1 MTKIEIEK
9 SEYDDLISS
18 KSEVKWLQEKIVK
31 LEDETKN
38 KSIALEEAREKAKT
52 EAKNLKVEVEVEKEK
67 LKNIS
72 DKIWVKEGEDI
83 LEKLW
88 TIQNSHNKYSEI
100 LEKENTERWER
111 IKLYKD
117 TLWEDF
123 LKEKEDLFD
132 WLDEVKQ
139 EKFLKEFMIAK
150 WLDKDKEWNPIK
162 VWVHKDWGAPWDKKS
177 DFDKLNES
185 WAESSVLI
193 NSLANSIPL

>member
-9 SEYDDLISS
+9 SDYDELISI
-18 KSEVKWLQEKIVK
+18 KSEAKWLQEKA
-31 LEDETKN
+31 TKFEEESRN
-38 KSIALEEAREKAKT
+38 KGIALEEAREKAKT
-52 EAKNLKVEVEVEKEK
+52 EAKNLKVEIEVEKEK

-72 DKIWVKEGEDI
+72 DKLWLKEWEDI

-88 TIQNSHNKYSEI
+88 TLQNSHTKYSEI
-100 LEKENTERWER
+100 LEKENKERWER

-123 LKEKEDLFD
+123 LKEKEELFE

-150 WLDKDKEWNPIK
+150 WLDKDKQWNPIK
-162 VWVHKDWGAPWDKKS
+162 VWVHNDWGAPSDKKS
-177 DFDKLNES
+177 EFDKLNES
-185 WAESSVLI
+185 WADSSKLLS
-193 NSLANSIPL
+193 SLANSIDI

>member
-9 SEYDDLISS
+9 SEYDELISI
-18 KSEVKWLQEKIVK
+18 KSEAKWLQEKA
-31 LEDETKN
+31 TKFEEESRN
-38 KSIALEEAREKAKT
+38 KGIALDEAREKAKT
-52 EAKNLKVEVEVEKEK
+52 EAKNLKVEIEVEKEK

-72 DKIWVKEGEDI
+72 DKLWLKEWEDI

-88 TIQNSHNKYSEI
+88 TLQNSHTKYSEI
-100 LEKENTERWER
+100 VEKENKERWER

-123 LKEKEDLFD
+123 LKEKEELFE

-150 WLDKDKEWNPIK
+150 WLDKDKQWNPIK
-162 VWVHKDWGAPWDKKS
+162 VWVHNDWGAPSDKKS
-177 DFDKLNES
+177 EFDKLNES
-185 WAESSVLI
+185 WADSSKLLS
-193 NSLANSIPL
+193 SLANSIDI

>member
-9 SEYDDLISS
+9 SEYDELISI
-18 KSEVKWLQEKIVK
+18 KSEAKWLQEKA
-31 LEDETKN
+31 TKFEEESRN
-38 KSIALEEAREKAKT
+38 KGIALEEAREKAKT
-52 EAKNLKVEVEVEKEK
+52 EAKNLKVEIEVEKEK

-72 DKIWVKEGEDI
+72 DKLWLKEWEDI

-88 TIQNSHNKYSEI
+88 TLQNSHTKYSEI
-100 LEKENTERWER
+100 LEKENKERWER

-123 LKEKEDLFD
+123 LKEKEELFE

-150 WLDKDKEWNPIK
+150 WLDKDKQWNPIK
-162 VWVHKDWGAPWDKKS
+162 VWVHNDWGAPSDKKS
-177 DFDKLNES
+177 EFDKLNES
-185 WAESSVLI
+185 WADSSKLLS
-193 NSLANSIPL
+193 SLANSIDI